1 MATNYCKR
9 CGANLSPKDAI
20 CPKCGQPRDTVPT
33 RTQERAEPGW
43 QVLGAAETGAQQTV
57 TATPSTS
64 NKNTTRPVKGAS
76 WCSLCDKYVTPYKRR
91 AVIPLIVGITA
102 IIGAGASILYDTT
115 LILNGQYRNLAAAF
129 LSALLHFGVVTF
141 LVLALGAFICAI
153 YLWMQPK
160 RCPVCNSSMD

>member
-1 MATNYCKR
+1 M
-9 CGANLSPKDAI
+9 
-20 CPKCGQPRDTVPT
+20 
-33 RTQERAEPGW
+33 
-43 QVLGAAETGAQQTV
+43 GAQQTV

-64 NKNTTRPVKGAS
+64 DKTPQVKGAL
-76 WCSLCDKYVTPYKRR
+76 WCSLCNKNVTPYKRGV
-91 AVIPLIVGITA
+91 VIPLIVGITA